1 MLFIRK
7 ILKNK
12 VIRYAYVG
20 WLIFAL
26 FYFYQYILRV
36 APGVLIDEIRYSY
49 RITAEQFAS
58 LGALYLLAYSLL
70 QIPLG
75 IIVDRIGVKK
85 MCLYSV
91 TILTFGAVLMSIT
104 EEFWIAQ
111 LSRFIIGAGS
121 ASAFMCA
128 MKFIADHIPPGNR
141 GFLMGATL
149 AFGTAGAVF
158 SARIVRYLDEF
169 FNWRDVVMMSAGMGV
184 VIFVLIALAVRGT
197 KRDHNIVINDKTLRE
212 NMLNVLNIFCSSK
225 IIIYAILAIGLYAPL
240 SALADLW
247 GTAFLKQKYGI
258 SKIEAAQ
265 LGMVLY
271 VGLTVGSLV
280 LPWFSEK
287 YKLLNR
293 SIILC
298 SAALLISFSM
308 LVYMPEFNLEQ
319 LVVLLFIIGFFCGA
333 EMMCFT
339 GALEESNKY
348 DSGQIIGVVNTLN
361 MFGGA
366 IIQQLVGYL
375 LDKHWDGVV
384 DEFGIR
390 QYSTEQFQSSLT
402 VLTVLIALCFICS
415 LALFFVK
422 FKRRTTIAMI

>member
-1 MLFIRK
+1 MVFFKKLLQDK
-7 ILKNK
+7 M
-12 VIRYAYVG
+12 VRYAYVG

-36 APGVLIDEIRYSY
+36 APGVLVDEMRHSY

-58 LGALYLLAYSLL
+58 LGALYLLSYSLL
-70 QIPLG
+70 QVPLG
-75 IIVDRIGVKK
+75 IIVDKIGVKK
-85 MCLYSV
+85 MCLYSIAV
-91 TILTFGAVLMSIT
+91 LTFGAMLMSVT
-104 EEFWIAQ
+104 EVFWVAQ

-128 MKFIADHIPPGNR
+128 LKFIADHIPPGNR

-158 SARIVRYLDEF
+158 SARIVKYLDEVF
-169 FNWRDVVMMSAGMGV
+169 SWRDVIMLNAGIGFI
-184 VIFVLIALAVRGT
+184 IFVLMALVIRGA
-197 KRDHNIVINDKTLRE
+197 RHDHSIVINNKSWKE
-212 NMLNVLNIFCSSK
+212 NISDVVAIFCSSK

-258 SKIEAAQ
+258 SKSDAAQ

-271 VGLTVGSLV
+271 IGLTVGSLV

-287 YKLLNR
+287 YQLLNKAV
-293 SIILC
+293 IFC
-298 SAALLISFSM
+298 GCGLLVTFSM
-308 LVYMPEFNLEQ
+308 LIYMPSFSLSS
-319 LVVLLFIIGFFCGA
+319 LVILLFIIGFFCGA

-361 MFGGA
+361 MLGGA
-366 IIQQLVGYL
+366 IIQQSVGYL
-375 LDKHWDGVV
+375 LDKQWNGVV
-384 DEFGIR
+384 DEFGLR
-390 QYSTEQFQSSLT
+390 QYSTEQFQNSLT
-402 VLTVLIALCFICS
+402 ILTVLIAVCCVSS
-415 LALFFVK
+415 LALLVMR
-422 FKRRTTIAMI
+422 FKKRTVVVV